1 MLLVT
6 RARRKGGAGEPK
18 VNKVNKVYVAE
29 SATFGGGD
37 FSGAKVRAALSSASG
52 TGEFIVGPRRV
63 HVENCING
71 KMKLLYKRSFMARV
85 DRRRWRRR
93 GGGGVSYVRAE
104 TPEHIFR
111 HLIFIEPRTVYVR
124 ARLWKTLH
132 CRRQPREP
140 RSVRNTTI
148 KYLSD
153 FLTSLLPP
161 IPPPPCD
168 ALHNDYGRLK
178 HTNTPCTLRSVI
190 LFARVL
196 CCRRDI
202 LYGLWPI
209 AGVSLEASRDRS
221 TATPV
226 TRPGSRRFAPRGAS
240 SLLLIFST
248 F

>member
-1 MLLVT
+1 MYVRAAQTIKPAGKCPT
-6 RARRKGGAGEPK
+6 RPGVFNYLKNNFTGTPNASRDAGAQERGAGEPK

-85 DRRRWRRR
+85 DRRRRR
-93 GGGGVSYVRAE
+93 GGGGVFYVRAE

-111 HLIFIEPRTVYVR
+111 HLIFIEPRTVCVR

-140 RSVRNTTI
+140 
-148 KYLSD
+148 
-153 FLTSLLPP
+153 LTS
-161 IPPPPCD
+161 
-168 ALHNDYGRLK
+168 AHHY
-178 HTNTPCTLRSVI
+178 
-190 LFARVL
+190 
-196 CCRRDI
+196 
-202 LYGLWPI
+202 
-209 AGVSLEASRDRS
+209 
-221 TATPV
+221 
-226 TRPGSRRFAPRGAS
+226 
-240 SLLLIFST
+240 
-248 F
+248 